1 MDEEVERLLLLAE
14 KEENQHPAPII
25 RETHPPLYNGQPHFS
40 TYLQRVPLA
49 SANNHFTSLKSD
61 EEVEEARK
69 LATPKNTEK
78 NTAWAVKVWKDW
90 ALSRQKSCPG
100 QQSEWPVHLYL
111 ATPELL
117 NYWLSKF
124 VLEAR
129 TKNGDYHPPNTLYS
143 ICCGLLRYVREIKP
157 ALNFFKDSVFK
168 GFQNIIDSE
177 MKRLTSL

>member
-1 MDEEVERLLLLAE
+1 MAEEEERLLLLA
-14 KEENQHPAPII
+14 ENQHPAPII
-25 RETHPPLYNGQPHFS
+25 REPHPPCYSVQPHPS
-40 TYLQRVPLA
+40 ISRVPLA
-49 SANNHFTSLKSD
+49 SASNRFTSLKSD

-129 TKNGDYHPPNTLYS
+129 TKNGDYYPPNTLYS

-157 ALNFFKDSVFK
+157 ALNFSYLKDF
-168 GFQNIIDSE
+168 
-177 MKRLTSL
+177 KRLLTVK